1 MCQAHSD
8 EGPDGARYAA
18 PRIMKSMLRIERGRT
33 PSRFADGNVVQRRED
48 RRDLRF
54 WRRCLRYVLPA
65 GGSMYEDLR

>member
-18 PRIMKSMLRIERGRT
+18 QRIMKSMLRIERWRT
-33 PSRFADGNVVQRRED
+33 PSRFADGGEVQRRE

-54 WRRCLRYVLPA
+54 WRRCFRYVRPA